1 MVKHGKTSQITRTL
15 KMGTLNRE
23 NEILITLRLNMDQ
36 DNQDNKPNTQL
47 SISYRYFGWLTYNRM
62 ID

>member
-15 KMGTLNRE
+15 KLGTLNRE

-47 SISYRYFGWLTYNRM
+47 SNSYCYFGWLTYNRM